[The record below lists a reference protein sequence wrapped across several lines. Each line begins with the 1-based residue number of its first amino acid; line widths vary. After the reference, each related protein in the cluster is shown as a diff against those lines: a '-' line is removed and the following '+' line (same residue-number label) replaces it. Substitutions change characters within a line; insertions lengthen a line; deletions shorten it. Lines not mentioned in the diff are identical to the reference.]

1 LFSEVGVAQR
11 AEDQSEPGPGEGIQP
26 VRPLRRDAERNRERI
41 LKAAS
46 EVFTERGLD
55 VSLDEVAR
63 HAGVGVGTVYRRFR
77 TKEDLVEALFVDR
90 IEEVAALAEKATHA
104 PDPWSGLTG
113 FMEEAATMLARD
125 LGLRQMMMFATY
137 GGDKVRY
144 ARERNQPLVTKLVER
159 AQAAGQLRSDLR
171 PTDIPFILFVLTEAA
186 QLARPVSP
194 EIWRRYLT
202 VVLDGLRPERADV
215 TPLPVP
221 ALLPAEFEM
230 IVRQN
235 TPPRH

>member
-1 LFSEVGVAQR
+1 VTQR
-11 AEDQSEPGPGEGIQP
+11 AEAGTGDGVEP
-26 VRPLRRDAERNRERI
+26 VRSLRRDAERNRQRI

-63 HAGVGVGTVYRRFR
+63 HAGVGVGTVYRRFH

-90 IEEVAALAEKATHA
+90 IESVAVLAEEATRVS
-104 PDPWSGLTG
+104 DPWSGLAF
-113 FMEEAATMLARD
+113 FMEQAAGKLAGD
-125 LGLRQMMMFATY
+125 LGLRQMMMFAVY
-137 GGDKVRY
+137 GGDKIWY
-144 ARERNQPLVTKLVER
+144 ARQRNQPLVTKLVER

-171 PTDIPFILFVLTEAA
+171 PTDIPFILFVLSEAA
-186 QLARPVSP
+186 QFARQTSP

-202 VVLDGLRPERADV
+202 IVLDGLRPEREGV

-221 ALLPAEFEM
+221 AMRPEDFEKT
-230 IVRQN
+230 VWQN
-235 TPPRH
+235 APRHH

>member
-1 LFSEVGVAQR
+1 MAQR
-11 AEDQSEPGPGEGIQP
+11 PEERIQP
-26 VRPLRRDAERNRERI
+26 VRPLRRDAERNRQRI

-104 PDPWSGLTG
+104 SDPWSGLTG
-113 FMEEAATMLARD
+113 FMQEAATMLAGD

-144 ARERNQPLVTKLVER
+144 ARERNQTARQLSTRPNLRLCSRATSPLTCR
-159 AQAAGQLRSDLR
+159 NGGG
-171 PTDIPFILFVLTEAA
+171 
-186 QLARPVSP
+186 SP
-194 EIWRRYLT
+194 AKCI
-202 VVLDGLRPERADV
+202 
-215 TPLPVP
+215 
-221 ALLPAEFEM
+221 
-230 IVRQN
+230 
-235 TPPRH
+235 H